1 MSFRRGRGMGNG
13 RFDGGRGRDGDSGR
27 GGRIGG
33 RDMRDSREAGARG
46 LSNHTSDAAMAS
58 ARIFIGNL
66 PTNDARLTKEL
77 LEETFNKYG
86 HILGWALIDSWQVE
100 SRNSLVF
107 SFSRNFNS

>member
-1 MSFRRGRGMGNG
+1 MGNG

>member
-13 RFDGGRGRDGDSGR
+13 RFDGGRGRDGDGGR
-27 GGRIGG
+27 GGRGGG
-33 RDMRDSREAGARG
+33 RDSRDGRDSGPRA

-86 HILGWALIDSWQVE
+86 HILGLALYFLIG
-100 SRNSLVF
+100 
-107 SFSRNFNS
+107 